1 LESRKH
7 SGGEEAGIS
16 HCYQF
21 NLRDKTETQIFF
33 HLTTKQLVI
42 QRRRS
47 TMRSWIKQSWINRS
61 WVKQSWIK
69 QCQAALSRRFLV
81 GMAAVAMVFSL
92 VAYEFANPVR
102 AAVPAAAAAPLDDNS
117 VNALLAL
124 DNAMEALAARVTPA
138 IVNVTVASKK
148 SGEAAN
154 LFERG
159 NSGNNKNNDRDNDN
173 DNDNGGLQQFFGR
186 GFQFGPQFGQRVR
199 PESRIEHGLGS
210 GVIISPDGYIVTNNH
225 VIDGAVDI
233 RVTMTDRRIL
243 PAKLVGAD
251 PLTDLA
257 VIKIDGSNLPSVPLG
272 DSTKLHP
279 GQTVL
284 AFGNPLGFRFTVTRG
299 IVSALNR
306 PNPYAADRRSPGQFI
321 QTDAAIN
328 PGNSGG
334 PLVNAHG
341 EVVGINTF
349 LISETGGFSG
359 MGFAIPAQIVRP
371 TVDNLIKFGKVSHG
385 YIGIGIS
392 DVTPEEAKFF
402 HVNKASGAVVTQVE
416 PNSPGAKAGLKVGDV
431 ITELNE
437 KPVSDAGELQVE
449 VGQIRPGSTVH
460 LKALR
465 DGKSLDLPVT
475 LEAMGK
481 GDLDGESSGA
491 SHGKPRWGLG
501 LGDLTPDLRQQ
512 LQAGEDVHGA
522 VIEQVTPGSPAD
534 NAGLQQ
540 GEVIT
545 EVDRKPTRSASDVQQ
560 ALSSIPKGSDVMVLV
575 WSNAGSTF
583 RVLHPTQD

>member
-1 LESRKH
+1 MK
-7 SGGEEAGIS
+7 
-16 HCYQF
+16 
-21 NLRDKTETQIFF
+21 
-33 HLTTKQLVI
+33 
-42 QRRRS
+42 
-47 TMRSWIKQSWINRS
+47 SWMKY
-61 WVKQSWIK
+61 
-69 QCQAALSRRFLV
+69 CQAALNRRFLIAL
-81 GMAAVAMVFSL
+81 AAVGMVFSL
-92 VAYEFANPVR
+92 AAYEFESPVR
-102 AAVPAAAAAPLDDNS
+102 AAAAPAAAAAPLDDNS
-117 VNALLAL
+117 VSALLSL
-124 DNAMEALAARVTPA
+124 DRAMEALAARVTPA
-138 IVNVTVASKK
+138 IVNVTVVSKK
-148 SGEAAN
+148 GSDTVSSNDSGD
-154 LFERG
+154 
-159 NSGNNKNNDRDNDN
+159 NNGGDDSN
-173 DNDNGGLQQFFGR
+173 GLQQFFGP
-186 GFQFGPQFGQRVR
+186 FGKQFGQQFGRQFRQMR
-199 PESRIEHGLGS
+199 PQPQIEHGLGS

-225 VIDGAVDI
+225 VIDGAMDI

-243 PAKLVGAD
+243 PAKLIGAD

-257 VIKIDGSNLPSVPLG
+257 VIKIDGTNLPSVPLG
-272 DSTKLHP
+272 DSTQLHP

-349 LISETGGFSG
+349 LVSETGGFSG
-359 MGFAIPAQIVRP
+359 MGFAIPSQIVRP
-371 TVDNLIKFGKVSHG
+371 TVDTLIKYGKVNHG

-402 HVNKASGAVVTQVE
+402 HVNDASGAVVTQVE

-431 ITELNE
+431 IVELNG
-437 KPVSDAGELQVE
+437 KAVSDASALQVE
-449 VGQIRPGSTVH
+449 VGEKQPGTTLH

-465 DGKSLDLPVT
+465 DGNAVELPVT

-481 GDLDGESSGA
+481 SEHDNQSSDA

-512 LQAGEDVHGA
+512 LQAGDEVHGA

-540 GEVIT
+540 GDVIT
-545 EVDRKPTRSASDVQQ
+545 EVNRQPVHSAADVQK
-560 ALSSIPKGSDVMVLV
+560 ALSSIPKDSDALVLV

-583 RVLHPTQD
+583 RVLHPTQG